1 MSDSESERELQEEE
15 GDYVDYDS
23 ETDRVGHSEEP
34 AQENAVPSATF
45 PSTSANLSL
54 LDVAGAPLFHPEDQH
69 HSRSSEWFPSDTVAQ
84 YLKLRALQCP

>member
-1 MSDSESERELQEEE
+1 MSDSESDRELQEEE

-34 AQENAVPSATF
+34 AREYVVPSAAF

-54 LDVAGAPLFHPEDQH
+54 LDVAGAPLLHPDGLH
-69 HSRSSEWFPSDTVAQ
+69 YSRSSEWFPSDTAAP
-84 YLKLRALQCP
+84 YLRLRALQCP